1 MRMRLISGRW
11 YTNFFRKGKKIEIS
25 LDAYERETVKAQI
38 NLGKILWDL
47 ENGMSPGSA
56 HRKIKHLQIK
66 KKLSVRNEQILRK
79 HIYPFFGEYKPR
91 DITQEV
97 IEDYLEH
104 RWGRNDEGEL
114 QAVAI
119 TFKMELSVLK
129 MLITTVDSKF
139 ILPKTDYRKIEKNML
154 PPLKLQQVKNVGK
167 LVPKKHQAIYW
178 IMAYTAMDISDVV
191 YLKPE
196 HFKDGWIV
204 KKRGKT
210 CVDIRVPICRALAD
224 ILETVPRPLNPGTC
238 FFRKT
243 DPHAV
248 SKSIIRAFSK
258 AGLKGYGSKY
268 LRRFVASMLLD
279 AGYSMDWVGKALAH
293 AEGSNI
299 TQRYTKVYK
308 DTLQEAFNK
317 IDEKV
322 AGDNQL

>member
-1 MRMRLISGRW
+1 VEGGIP
-11 YTNFFRKGKKIEIS
+11 TFFRKGKKIEIS

-79 HIYPFFGEYKPR
+79 HVYPFFGEYKPR
-91 DITQEV
+91 DITHEV

-104 RWGRNDEGEL
+104 RWGRNEEGEL
-114 QAVAI
+114 QAVKS
-119 TFKMELSVLK
+119 TLEKEFGVLK
-129 MLITTVDSKF
+129 MILRTINKSYDIPKVSYSLLRNELLSPLTFERVKRAGKF
-139 ILPKTDYRKIEKNML
+139 
-154 PPLKLQQVKNVGK
+154 
-167 LVPKKHQAIYW
+167 VPTEHNAIYW
-178 IMAYTAMDISDVV
+178 VMAYTAMDISDVV

-210 CVDIRVPICRALAD
+210 RVDIRVPICRALAD
-224 ILETVPRPLNPGTC
+224 ILETVPRPFKPDAC
-238 FFRKT
+238 FFRDI
-243 DPHAV
+243 DPKAV
-248 SKSIIRAFSK
+248 SQGIRAAFSR
-258 AGLKGYGSKY
+258 AGLKGYGAKY

-279 AGYSMDWVGKALAH
+279 AGYSMDWIGKALAH

-299 TQRYTKVYK
+299 THRYTKVYK
-308 DTLQEAFNK
+308 DTLQEAFSK
-317 IDEKV
+317 IDEK
-322 AGDNQL
+322 AMGDEQL